1 MLKSKHSQQKGRL
14 FNKFKRYINSINI
27 LTRSSKANH
36 YENFFQERQQNML
49 KTWEDMKSIID
60 INTTKNRSINY
71 LNVNFP
77 WDIKSQ
83 CQVSPRHYNSGL
95 VTCGTSL
102 TSWGEGTSLALVG
115 RPSSQAFQ
123 FMLANSESHHHSWWI

>member
-77 WDIKSQ
+77 
-83 CQVSPRHYNSGL
+83 
-95 VTCGTSL
+95 
-102 TSWGEGTSLALVG
+102 
-115 RPSSQAFQ
+115 
-123 FMLANSESHHHSWWI
+123 